1 MHMPLGNQ
9 TRNHHIIV
17 LLPRVGLVDVPHA
30 NAQSAPAVYQV
41 VSGLRKYMPL
51 DALMGRRVVLV
62 ANMKPAAMRGV
73 KSQAMVLCAS
83 SPDGAQARAPLVTRT
98 RVMCHS
104 LYPALDRMCQ
114 VCHDS
119 SLFMPLC

>member
-1 MHMPLGNQ
+1 MHMPLVCLCMHMPLGNQ
-9 TRNHHIIV
+9 TRTYRIIV
-17 LLPRVGLVDVPHA
+17 LLSHVVLVNVPHA

-51 DALMGRRVVLV
+51 DALVGRRVVLV

-83 SPDGAQARAPLVTRT
+83 SLDGAQARAR
-98 RVMCHS
+98 
-104 LYPALDRMCQ
+104 
-114 VCHDS
+114 S
-119 SLFMPLC
+119 SHAPESCVIPSIQH